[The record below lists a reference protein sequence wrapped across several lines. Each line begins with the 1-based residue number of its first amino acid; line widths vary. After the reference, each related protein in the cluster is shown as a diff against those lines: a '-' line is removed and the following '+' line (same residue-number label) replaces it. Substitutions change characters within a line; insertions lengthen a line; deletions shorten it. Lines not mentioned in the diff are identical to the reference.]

1 MTETAKKTTPDRPY
15 YYGFGKDDI
24 INAYTPGEWG
34 LGGSSAYSSNSPTHN
49 VVVLILIEVLFT
61 VPAIFAPIWM
71 IIGIIYLNIGVV
83 LLCLVCTVL
92 FTGGWFHT
100 LGSIRD
106 EFRARNLRRARGL
119 PKPSHQVTDDQARKW
134 FEKRP
139 GTMEITREN
148 FPNSRYPF
156 PGEASQD

>member
-1 MTETAKKTTPDRPY
+1 M
-15 YYGFGKDDI
+15 
-24 INAYTPGEWG
+24 
-34 LGGSSAYSSNSPTHN
+34 GGSSAYSSNNPTHN
-49 VVVLILIEVLFT
+49 LVVLILIEVLFT
-61 VPAIFAPIWM
+61 APAIIAPHQALVSFAVIDLE
-71 IIGIIYLNIGVV
+71 IGIS

-106 EFRARNLRRARGL
+106 EVRARNLRRARGL

-134 FEKRP
+134 FEERP
-139 GTMEITREN
+139 GTVEITREN

-156 PGEASQD
+156 HDEASQD